1 MENIHRGR
9 RSSAVEIDI
18 SQLENEIMQKSGI
31 NLATNSDTKSPGSAQ
46 AQSKKETPAPAQ
58 VEKREII
65 TPSGGNFVSGTEE
78 DINVEENYEVDEQ
91 ADLDKLMEEK
101 FDSVLDRR
109 DDNEEEEETTVAEHL
124 QTTDASEEE
133 KKEVEAEL
141 VTESSETTPASEPA
155 EEVK

>member
-31 NLATNSDTKSPGSAQ
+31 NLATNSDTKNPGSAQ
-46 AQSKKETPAPAQ
+46 AQSKKEAPAPAL

-78 DINVEENYEVDEQ
+78 DINVEENYEGDEQ

-109 DDNEEEEETTVAEHL
+109 DDNEEEEETAVEQQ

-133 KKEVEAEL
+133 KKEDEAEL